1 MQINP
6 LDPSKCLV
14 DFHEHCYLTDCLKP
28 GFKISK
34 KKEKIL
40 EYNGK
45 QWTRC
50 IRIMDFLFSSKI
62 TTIDL
67 HFPIFSID
75 LHVVL

>member
-6 LDPSKCLV
+6 LDLFKCRA
-14 DFHEHCYLTDCLKP
+14 DFHDCYLTDCLKP

-40 EYNGK
+40 EYKGK
-45 QWTRC
+45 QQTRK
-50 IRIMDFLFSSKI
+50 IRIMGFLFSSKI

-67 HFPIFSID
+67 FFPIFSMD
-75 LHVVL
+75 LHVIL